1 MKKVFIFL
9 TVLIFIGFAVYLS
22 TFTVDENEKA
32 VVTRFGNPVQ
42 TIEKAGLYIKRPG
55 FLEKVNYF
63 DKRTKIFETEPVQ
76 LLLKDKNPVITR
88 VYIAWKIKDPLKYF
102 ETVGLSKKN
111 SESKLGDIVN
121 SQLGIVFGDY
131 KIGNI
136 INTQKDSVKLEEI
149 EKKILKNS
157 NEKAIKKYGV
167 EIVQTG
173 IQRVAYPSVV
183 TNAVYERMKSERNK
197 EAEKLKAEGKEAADI
212 IRSAAKKEASEIV
225 SVAEKEAMIIKGEG
239 EKEAMSIYT
248 QAFSKDTEFFD
259 LLTSLE
265 MYKKVMNENTTLILS
280 TDSELFKYLDLKDKG
295 GR

>member
-1 MKKVFIFL
+1 MKKVII
-9 TVLIFIGFAVYLS
+9 LIVIVILGLGVYFS
-22 TFTVDENEKA
+22 TFTVEENEKA
-32 VVTRFGNPVQ
+32 VVTRFGNPVK

-55 FLEKVNYF
+55 FMEKVYYF

-76 LLLKDKNPVITR
+76 LLLNDKNPVITR

-102 ETVGLSKKN
+102 ETMGLSRKN

-121 SQLGIVFGDY
+121 SQMGIVFGDY
-131 KIGNI
+131 KISNI
-136 INTQKDSVKLEEI
+136 INTEKENVKLEEI

-157 NEKAIKKYGV
+157 NENAEKKYGI

-173 IQRVAYPSVV
+173 IQRVAYPSIV

-239 EKEAMSIYT
+239 EREAMKIYT
-248 QAFSKDTEFFD
+248 QAFSKDTEFFE

-265 MYKKVMNENTTLILS
+265 MYKKIMNDKTTLILS

>member
-1 MKKVFIFL
+1 MKKVLTLLVFL
-9 TVLIFIGFAVYLS
+9 FLGFAAYFS

-32 VVTRFGNPVQ
+32 VVTRFGNPVE

-63 DKRTKIFETEPVQ
+63 DKRTKIIETEPVQ
-76 LLLKDKNPVITR
+76 LLLKDKNPIITR
-88 VYIAWKIKDPLKYF
+88 VYIAWKIKNPLKYF
-102 ETVGLSKKN
+102 ETVGLNRKN

-131 KIGNI
+131 EIGNI
-136 INTQKDSVKLEEI
+136 INIEKDSVKLDEI
-149 EKKILKNS
+149 EKTILKTS
-157 NEKAIKKYGV
+157 NENAIKKYGI

-173 IQRVAYPSVV
+173 IQRISYPSIV

-239 EKEAMSIYT
+239 EKEAMRIYT
-248 QAFSKDTEFFD
+248 QAFSKDTKFFD
-259 LLTSLE
+259 FLTSLE
-265 MYKKVMNENTTLILS
+265 MYKKVMNDNTTLILS
-280 TDSELFKYLDLKDKG
+280 TDSELFKYLELKDNG

>member
-1 MKKVFIFL
+1 MKKAVILIVILFL
-9 TVLIFIGFAVYLS
+9 GFGIYFS
-22 TFTVDENEKA
+22 TFTVEENEKA
-32 VVTRFGNPVQ
+32 VVTRFGNPVE
-42 TIEKAGLYIKRPG
+42 TIDKAGLYMKRPG
-55 FLEKVNYF
+55 FLEKIFYF

-102 ETVGLSKKN
+102 ETIGLSRKN

-121 SQLGIVFGDY
+121 SQMGIVFGDY
-131 KIGNI
+131 KISNI
-136 INTQKDSVKLEEI
+136 INTEKKEVKLEDI

-157 NEKAIKKYGV
+157 NENAVKKYGV
-167 EIVQTG
+167 EIIQTG
-173 IQRVAYPSVV
+173 IQRVAYPSIV

-225 SVAEKEAMIIKGEG
+225 SVAEKKAMIIKGEG
-239 EKEAMSIYT
+239 EKEAMRIYT
-248 QAFSKDTEFFD
+248 QAFSKDTKFFE

-265 MYKKVMNENTTLILS
+265 MYKKVINEKTTLILS